1 MAAAQ
6 LIKRGYHVKAIFLV
20 AVACLF
26 STGPALAMTDAECTT
41 MWMQADT
48 NGDGVLSDAEAGRYM
63 AMMRIANKAM
73 SADGVITQAIFEENC
88 KADIFKAAVVD
99 AGAPFEGANSFTETQ
114 AKDRVVAN
122 GMAAPTTMIKDSKG
136 IWRGAATRD
145 GKSVEVA
152 VDYKG
157 NVVAK

>member
-1 MAAAQ
+1 M
-6 LIKRGYHVKAIFLV
+6 KAIFLV

-26 STGPALAMTDAECTT
+26 STGPALAMTDAECTA
-41 MWMQADT
+41 MWTRADA

-88 KADIFKAAVVD
+88 KADIFKPAIVD
-99 AGAPFEGANSFTETQ
+99 AGAPLDGANSFTETQ

-122 GMAAPTTMIKDSKG
+122 GMAAPTTMIKDNRG
-136 IWRGAATRD
+136 IWRGTATRD
-145 GKSVEVA
+145 GKSVDIA

>member
-1 MAAAQ
+1 
-6 LIKRGYHVKAIFLV
+6 VKAIFLV
-20 AVACLF
+20 AVVCLF
-26 STGPALAMTDAECTT
+26 STGQALAMTDAECTT
-41 MWMQADT
+41 MWMRADT

-88 KADIFKAAVVD
+88 KADIFKAVVVD
-99 AGAPFEGANSFTETQ
+99 AGAPLEGANSFTETQ

-122 GMAAPTTMIKDSKG
+122 GMAAPPTMIKDSRG

>member
-1 MAAAQ
+1 M
-6 LIKRGYHVKAIFLV
+6 KAIFLV

-26 STGPALAMTDAECTT
+26 STGSALAVTDAECTA
-41 MWMQADT
+41 MWTHADA

-73 SADGVITQAIFEENC
+73 SADGAITQAIFEENC
-88 KADIFKAAVVD
+88 KADIFKVVAFD

>member
-1 MAAAQ
+1 M
-6 LIKRGYHVKAIFLV
+6 KAIFLV

-26 STGPALAMTDAECTT
+26 STGSALAMTDAECTA
-41 MWMQADT
+41 MWTRADA

-73 SADGVITQAIFEENC
+73 SADGLITQAIFEENC
-88 KADIFKAAVVD
+88 KADIFKPAVAD
-99 AGAPFEGANSFTETQ
+99 AGAPFEGANSFTEAQ

-122 GMAAPTTMIKDSKG
+122 GMAAPATMIKDNRG
-136 IWRGAATRD
+136 IWRGTATRD
-145 GKSVEVA
+145 GKSIDVA

>member
-1 MAAAQ
+1 M
-6 LIKRGYHVKAIFLV
+6 KAIFLV

-26 STGPALAMTDAECTT
+26 LTGPALAMTDAECTA
-41 MWMQADT
+41 MWTRADA

-88 KADIFKAAVVD
+88 KADIFKVAGVD

-122 GMAAPTTMIKDSKG
+122 GMAAPTTMSKDNRG
-136 IWRGAATRD
+136 IWRGTATRN
-145 GKSVEVA
+145 GKSVDVA